1 MKKLFHHY
9 NRKIWIVCLITL
21 IVALIV
27 FPRLPER
34 IPVHFNALGKVDRY
48 GSRWTIFLAPTINFV
63 MILLAEGL
71 RKIDPKSETYQKFE
85 SHYYNIMFFVALLM
99 GSIQLFTIAYT
110 FGYELNIARIMPIIM
125 GIMFIFLGNIMP
137 KFKHNYFVGIKTSWT
152 LASEK
157 VWYLTHRF
165 TGKVWVLGGMVILL
179 SAFLPIGAI
188 AWIFIIIV
196 IILVFIPL
204 VASYY
209 FYRKTEE

>member
-1 MKKLFHHY
+1 MKNLFHQS
-9 NRKIWIVCLITL
+9 NRKIWIVFLLTL
-21 IVALIV
+21 FIGIII
-27 FPRLPER
+27 FSNLPER
-34 IPVHFNALGKVDRY
+34 IPVHFNAVGEVDRF
-48 GSRWTIFLAPTINFV
+48 GSRWTIFLAPTINFI

-71 RKIDPKSETYQKFE
+71 RRIDPKSETYQKFE
-85 SHYYNIMFFVALLM
+85 SHYYNIIFFVALLM

-165 TGKVWVLGGMVILL
+165 TGKVWVLGGIVILL
-179 SAFLPIGAI
+179 SVFLPVQAI
-188 AWIFIIIV
+188 AWIFIAIV
-196 IILVFIPL
+196 IILVIIPL

-209 FYRKTEE
+209 FYGKAEE